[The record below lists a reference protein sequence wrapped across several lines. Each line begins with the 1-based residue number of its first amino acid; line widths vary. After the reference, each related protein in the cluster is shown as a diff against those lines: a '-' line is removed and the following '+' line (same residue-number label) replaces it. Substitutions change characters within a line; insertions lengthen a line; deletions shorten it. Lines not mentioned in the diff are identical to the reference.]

1 MKAPKTFEEGMTR
14 LEDILAKMQ
23 SDDTSLAESVKLY
36 AEAASLVEYCSRT
49 LGKVSLQIEEID
61 SRLQLHDFRMVRGKE
76 HTNFIFDL
84 VIPREL
90 KGKEKELQRRL
101 DDAVQQADMKYYTVI
116 TFDDQSFSFYLLA
129 LFPIFELFID
139 LPLK

>member
-36 AEAASLVEYCSRT
+36 EEAASLVEYCSRT

-61 SRLQLHDFRMVRGKE
+61 SRLAAAGEAPEGPEVKNDVE
-76 HTNFIFDL
+76 
-84 VIPREL
+84 E
-90 KGKEKELQRRL
+90 QR
-101 DDAVQQADMKYYTVI
+101 
-116 TFDDQSFSFYLLA
+116 
-129 LFPIFELFID
+129 
-139 LPLK
+139 